1 MESDMR
7 HILPIVTVIVLAT
20 AVHAHAK
27 ARHHAVKHHVASGV
41 TVYDRDSANPN
52 IGWHTDSSGLRSCS
66 YDCDNPEIPGSG
78 ARCRTI
84 NFMGMAGRECVTGG
98 GF

>member
-1 MESDMR
+1 MK
-7 HILPIVTVIVLAT
+7 HILPIAAAVLVAT

-27 ARHHAVKHHVASGV
+27 TRHGVRHAASGI
-41 TVYDRDSANPN
+41 TVYDRDSSHPN
-52 IGWHTDSSGLRSCS
+52 IGWHTDSTGMRVCT

-84 NFMGMAGRECVTGG
+84 HLMGMVGRECVTGG
-98 GF
+98 AV